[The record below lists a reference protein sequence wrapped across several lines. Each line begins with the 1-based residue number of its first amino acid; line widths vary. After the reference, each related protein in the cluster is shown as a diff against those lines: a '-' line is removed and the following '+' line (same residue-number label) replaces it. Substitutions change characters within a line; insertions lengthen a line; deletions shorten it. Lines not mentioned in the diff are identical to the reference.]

1 MFYNCSSL
9 ILLPD
14 ISKWNSNIDDLSY
27 IINDSPFL
35 ISLPD
40 IKRANTKY
48 TNMSSMNERNST
60 IVKLIFES
68 KGGKI
73 LKIFDTIFIIRN
85 KNKCKMIINNKLH
98 SLRNIYQLNENNNRF
113 LKIKLVMM
121 NNVKIDLSFM
131 LFDCSSLKEFS
142 MLSTKENNISKKEF
156 KDDIRENQIE
166 SPKIYDPNNQSYH
179 I

>member
-1 MFYNCSSL
+1 
-9 ILLPD
+9 
-14 ISKWNSNIDDLSY
+14 
-27 IINDSPFL
+27 
-35 ISLPD
+35 
-40 IKRANTKY
+40 
-48 TNMSSMNERNST
+48 
-60 IVKLIFES
+60 
-68 KGGKI
+68 
-73 LKIFDTIFIIRN
+73 
-85 KNKCKMIINNKLH
+85 MIINNKLH

-142 MLSTKENNISKKEF
+142 ILSTKENNISKKEF